1 MQKIL
6 SETVVLDLTRFF
18 SGPQATLLLAG
29 LGAEVIKIDDPKTGD
44 PTASSPPYAGPE
56 GISFSRQTQEDMGI
70 AYLKRARGKKSVTLD
85 LKSPEGK
92 RVFMKMV
99 ERADVVIDNFSV
111 GVAQRLG
118 TDYER
123 LQAANPNIIY
133 CSLTGYGATGQDRSL
148 KAYDLMVQAGVG
160 LMSLTGHPDSTP
172 VKAGSPLSDAISGV
186 FAASGIIA
194 ALLHR
199 HRTGQ
204 GQSID
209 VSMADCLFALMF
221 DEPVDC
227 YSELGLEH
235 RQGNRIMRFSP
246 FNSYRA
252 KDGYIALGAASN
264 AEWKTLLNAME
275 REDLLDD
282 ANMMDLGW
290 RIAHNDEVD
299 RIVSAWT
306 QTRTKDEILELLNAL
321 KIPNS
326 PVRTVAEVMSWQQLH
341 EREMVQPLWNPLAQ
355 APVSAR
361 GPGFP
366 IKFSHTKAVYDT
378 PAPRPGEHSRD
389 ILKRLGGLS
398 DQEFDRLVSAGIA

>member
-1 MQKIL
+1 
-6 SETVVLDLTRFF
+6 
-18 SGPQATLLLAG
+18 
-29 LGAEVIKIDDPKTGD
+29 
-44 PTASSPPYAGPE
+44 
-56 GISFSRQTQEDMGI
+56 
-70 AYLKRARGKKSVTLD
+70 
-85 LKSPEGK
+85 
-92 RVFMKMV
+92 
-99 ERADVVIDNFSV
+99 
-111 GVAQRLG
+111 
-118 TDYER
+118 
-123 LQAANPNIIY
+123 
-133 CSLTGYGATGQDRSL
+133 
-148 KAYDLMVQAGVG
+148 
-160 LMSLTGHPDSTP
+160 
-172 VKAGSPLSDAISGV
+172 
-186 FAASGIIA
+186 AASGIIA

-326 PVRTVAEVMSWQQLH
+326 P
-341 EREMVQPLWNPLAQ
+341 
-355 APVSAR
+355 
-361 GPGFP
+361 
-366 IKFSHTKAVYDT
+366 
-378 PAPRPGEHSRD
+378 
-389 ILKRLGGLS
+389 
-398 DQEFDRLVSAGIA
+398 